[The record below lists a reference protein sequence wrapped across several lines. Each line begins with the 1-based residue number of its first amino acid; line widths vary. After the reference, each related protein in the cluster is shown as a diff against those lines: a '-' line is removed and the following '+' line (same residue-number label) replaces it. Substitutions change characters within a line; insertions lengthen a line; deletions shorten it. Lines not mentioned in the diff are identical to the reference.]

1 MCDARARKTAPAIQE
16 KLAIY
21 ENVLAVGA
29 LSECGGVGICPTLSN
44 ISLGAVEMVQE
55 GEGAG
60 DGLIAPRR
68 LQNPCLE
75 NPLRMDLHRELMFNQ
90 KIGKNVLNQ
99 KSELQKA
106 LSKHKEKQ
114 LMNQVK
120 DHKETPELERA
131 IAERARRL
139 EQAEQN
145 TEEIEAGTNPT
156 LQEVRARLRHA
167 APTPSPAASA
177 H

>member
-1 MCDARARKTAPAIQE
+1 MCDARSRKPAPAIQK
-16 KLAIY
+16 KLAMY
-21 ENVLAVGA
+21 ENVLSVGTV
-29 LSECGGVGICPTLSN
+29 SECGVGAAPPVPEGGPT
-44 ISLGAVEMVQE
+44 AVAMVTE
-55 GEGAG
+55 GEGA

-68 LQNPCLE
+68 LPNPCME

-90 KIGKNVLNQ
+90 KVGKNVLNQ

-114 LMNQVK
+114 LMNQIK
-120 DHKETPELERA
+120 EHRETPELERA

-139 EQAEQN
+139 EQAEQH
-145 TEEIEAGTNPT
+145 TEEIESGTNPT

-167 APTPSPAASA
+167 APSAAASA

>member
-1 MCDARARKTAPAIQE
+1 MLPKTDF
-16 KLAIY
+16 
-21 ENVLAVGA
+21 VLVIDIVKRDVISQVE
-29 LSECGGVGICPTLSN
+29 LSGVGSPTLCDPV
-44 ISLGAVEMVQE
+44 LGPIEMVQE

-68 LQNPCLE
+68 LPNPCVE

-114 LMNQVK
+114 LMNQIQQ
-120 DHKETPELERA
+120 HRETPELERA

-139 EQAEQN
+139 EQAEQS
-145 TEEIEAGTNPT
+145 TEEFEAGTNPT
-156 LQEVRARLRHA
+156 LQQVRARLRHA